1 MCVCVCVSLYQDYV
15 CWHLLVVTP
24 GKCFAVFADT
34 RRSTPGAGDMVAW
47 KEGVGIVLDK
57 RATAAWR

>member
-1 MCVCVCVSLYQDYV
+1 M
-15 CWHLLVVTP
+15 VTP
-24 GKCFAVFADT
+24 GQCFAVFADT

-47 KEGVGIVLDK
+47 REGVGIVLDK

>member
-1 MCVCVCVSLYQDYV
+1 MCLCVCQSLAGL
-15 CWHLLVVTP
+15 CLLAP
-24 GKCFAVFADT
+24 PRGDPWAVFADT

-47 KEGVGIVLDK
+47 REGVGIVLDK